1 MAFFFHTVFL
11 FFVCILEGTEEEKM
25 ETDTDSQQPE
35 KVKSLWVPNNR
46 KARGHAFHGVMIWV

>member
-1 MAFFFHTVFL
+1 MCSCIISDTHSYIMAFFFHTVLFL

-35 KVKSLWVPNNR
+35 KVKSL
-46 KARGHAFHGVMIWV
+46 